1 MAQPLPLSYNWRTPV
16 VFATVA
22 LVVLLGILIRG
33 RAVGWWSAAL
43 VILLCW
49 AGYCLLVWLRTRA
62 YLLAEGQAL
71 TIRHWRTYERIEGP
85 QVRVVKE
92 IITPGGPSYRLQ
104 VERAG
109 ELSWLTVPTAQLRHG
124 PATLFT
130 WILSQAPDAALDKRS
145 RRTLEL
151 LQTRGLVDR

>member
-1 MAQPLPLSYNWRTPV
+1 MAQPLPLSYNWRAPL

-43 VILLCW
+43 LMLVCW
-49 AGYCLLVWLRTRA
+49 AGYCLVVWLRTRA
-62 YLLAEGQAL
+62 YLLAEGPVL
-71 TIRHWRTYERIEGP
+71 TTRHWRSYERIEGS
-85 QVRVVKE
+85 QVRAVKE
-92 IITPGGPSYRLQ
+92 LVTPSGPSYRLQ

-109 ELSWLTVPTAQLRHG
+109 ELRWLTVPTALLKGG
-124 PATLFT
+124 PSTLFT

-151 LQTRGLVDR
+151 LQTRGLVE

>member
-1 MAQPLPLSYNWRTPV
+1 MAQPLPLSYNWRTPL
-16 VFATVA
+16 VFATAA

-43 VILLCW
+43 LLLLCW
-49 AGYCLLVWLRTRA
+49 AGYCLVVWSRTRA
-62 YLLAEGQAL
+62 YLLAEGPVL
-71 TIRHWRTYERIEGP
+71 TIRRWRSYQRIEGP
-85 QVRVVKE
+85 EVRAVKE
-92 IITPGGPSYRLQ
+92 VTTPSGPLYRLQ

-109 ELSWLTVPTAQLRHG
+109 ELRWLTVPTALLQRG
-124 PATLFT
+124 PSTLFA

-151 LQTRGLVDR
+151 LQTRGLVE

>member
-1 MAQPLPLSYNWRTPV
+1 MAQPLPLSYNWRAPL

-22 LVVLLGILIRG
+22 LIVLLGILIRG

-43 VILLCW
+43 LMLACW
-49 AGYCLLVWLRTRA
+49 AGYCLVVWLRTRA
-62 YLLAEGQAL
+62 YLLAEGPVL
-71 TIRHWRTYERIEGP
+71 TTRHWRSYERIEGS
-85 QVRVVKE
+85 QVRAVKE
-92 IITPGGPSYRLQ
+92 LVTPSGPSYRLQ

-109 ELSWLTVPTAQLRHG
+109 ELRWLTVPTALLKGG
-124 PATLFT
+124 PSTLFT

-151 LQTRGLVDR
+151 LQTRGLVE

>member
-33 RAVGWWSAAL
+33 QAVGWWSASLL
-43 VILLCW
+43 VLLCW
-49 AGYCLLVWLRTRA
+49 AGYCLVVWLRTRA
-62 YLLAEGQAL
+62 YLLTEGPVL
-71 TIRHWRTYERIEGP
+71 TTRHWRSYERVEGP
-85 QVRVVKE
+85 QVRAVKE
-92 IITPGGPSYRLQ
+92 IITPSGPSYRLQ
-104 VERAG
+104 VERLG
-109 ELSWLTVPTAQLRHG
+109 ELRWLTVPTAQLRRG
-124 PATLFT
+124 TATLFT

-151 LQTRGLVDR
+151 LQTRGLVE